1 MSRSLAPRT
10 NGSGNFETEIVNAN
24 GEIMDLSAQ
33 PTALESITRAEIDI
47 QISTAK
53 RYPRSIAKFVSEAK
67 TMVSIDPDLAAQCT
81 YWLPA
86 RQGSSEQITG
96 PSVRLSE
103 IVAVCWGNLRVVG
116 RITDDD
122 GKFVTAQGVAIDL
135 ERNVGYSVEVRRGV
149 VTKQGKRFGD
159 DMIKV
164 TCNAAI
170 AIATR
175 NAVFKCIPRAFVNLI
190 EEEAMRVAK
199 GDVKSLG
206 TRTESALDWFRGK
219 GVKEESVFL
228 ALGITGRE
236 DMTLDLLGK
245 LNGMRTAVKD
255 GTSSIDELFAVPAP
269 IASAPPT
276 VSKASTLAGKLA
288 ANAAPEPREP
298 GSDG

>member
-1 MSRSLAPRT
+1 MSRSLATR
-10 NGSGNFETEIVNAN
+10 GGHEVEFVNAD
-24 GEIMDLSAQ
+24 GEVMDLSAA

-53 RYPRSIAKFVSEAK
+53 RFPRSVAKFVSEAK
-67 TMVSIDPDLAAQCT
+67 TMVCIDPDLAAQCT

-86 RQGSSEQITG
+86 RQGSNEQISG
-96 PSVRLSE
+96 PSVRLAE
-103 IVAVCWGNLRVVG
+103 IVASCWGNLRVVG

-149 VTKQGKRFGD
+149 TTKQGRRYGD

-175 NAVFKCIPRAFVNLI
+175 NAVFKCIPRAFVNVI
-190 EEEAMRVAK
+190 EEEALRVAK

-206 TRTESALDWFRGK
+206 TRTEAALDWFKGK
-219 GVKEESVFL
+219 GAKEEQVFA
-228 ALGITGRE
+228 ALGIAGRE

-255 GTSSIDELFAVPAP
+255 GTTTITELFAV
-269 IASAPPT
+269 
-276 VSKASTLAGKLA
+276 
-288 ANAAPEPREP
+288 AAPAVTSNGGKTADLADKITATVREP